1 MEKNYV
7 LEMNNVSKS
16 FPGVKALQNV
26 SLYVRPGMVHALLG
40 ENGAGKSTLMNCL
53 FGIYSMDEGEIKID
67 GTRVEIPDTHSALKN
82 GVAMIH
88 QELHPVPDLR
98 VMENVW
104 LGKYQRIKIG
114 PLRFLNYRKMYTDTL
129 ELFKRLNLNI
139 DPKATMKELSV
150 SRMQSVEIAK
160 AVTYDAK
167 IIVMDEPTSSLTGNE
182 VEHLFS
188 IINELKE
195 QNTAI
200 IYISHKMDEILRI
213 SDDVTIMRDGQV
225 VGSWPASELTIDR
238 IITRMVGREL
248 NMQFPKK
255 PDSRGDVRIR
265 VENLTSVNPRS
276 FRNISFET
284 CQGEILGIGGLVG
297 AQRTELAEAIFGLRA
312 ISAGSIYIDG
322 EKVNIKN
329 PGAAK
334 RYKIA
339 MLTEE
344 RRRTGI
350 FGVLSVEDNTLIASS
365 EKYVNAIK
373 LINYRLRHETA
384 NTAIER
390 LKTKTPSLKT
400 LIKDLSGGNQQKV
413 LFARW
418 LLTQADIFLLDEPTR
433 GIDVGAKAEVYSII
447 ADLAANGK
455 TIIMISSEMQELIGI
470 AHRIVVMCEGRVTGI
485 VSGDASEEEIMGLAT
500 KFAV

>member
-1 MEKNYV
+1 MKKNHV
-7 LEMNNVSKS
+7 LEMSNVSKS

-26 SLYVRPGMVHALLG
+26 SFNVKPGTVHALLG

-67 GTRVEIPDTHSALKN
+67 GAKVEIPDSHSALKN

-88 QELHPVPDLR
+88 QELHPIPDLK

-104 LGKYQRIKIG
+104 LGQYQRIKIG
-114 PLRFLNYRKMYTDTL
+114 PLRFLNYRKMYTDTV

-139 DPKATMKELSV
+139 DPKATMRELSV
-150 SRMQSVEIAK
+150 SRIQAVEIAK
-160 AVTYDAK
+160 AVTYNAK
-167 IIVMDEPTSSLTGNE
+167 IIIMDEPTSSLTGNE

-188 IINELKE
+188 IIDELKA

-213 SDDVTIMRDGQV
+213 SDDVTIMRDGEI
-225 VGSWPASELTIDR
+225 VGSWPASELTIDK

-248 NMQFPKK
+248 STQFPKK
-255 PDSRGDVRIR
+255 PESLGGVKIR
-265 VENLTSVNPRS
+265 VENLTSITARS
-276 FRNISFET
+276 FKNVSFEI
-284 CQGEILGIGGLVG
+284 CQGEILGVSGLVG

-312 ISAGSIYIDG
+312 VSGGSIYIDG
-322 EKVNIKN
+322 EKINIKN

-334 RYKIA
+334 KHKIA

-344 RRRTGI
+344 RRRSGI

-365 EKYVNAIK
+365 EKYVNVLK
-373 LINYRLRHETA
+373 LINYKLRGETA
-384 NTAIER
+384 NAAIDR

-400 LIKDLSGGNQQKV
+400 LIRDLSGGNQQKV

-418 LLTQADIFLLDEPTR
+418 LLTQPDIFILDEPTR

-447 ADLAANGK
+447 ADLASNGK
-455 TIIMISSEMQELIGI
+455 TIMMISSEMQELIGV
-470 AHRIVVMCEGRVTGI
+470 AHRIMVMCEGRVTGI
-485 VSGDASEEEIMGLAT
+485 IGGDASEEEIMLLAT